1 MTTDTERPTRAAVWA
16 TFRESTVAAKTILL
30 GVFVNRVGG
39 FLNLFLVLY
48 LTAKG
53 YSIQEAT
60 IAFGAYGG
68 GTVIGVLVG
77 GALADRLGARNAT
90 VLSMGSA
97 AVLTAALLYLPT
109 YPLLLVAAGLV
120 GLVSQIYRPAT
131 ASLLSE
137 LTPEHGQI
145 MIFALYRFCMN
156 VGAMAAPLI
165 GLGLYNLN
173 DQQYTLLFWGEALI
187 GLAYAALAQATLP
200 ARATRT
206 ASPADEAEA
215 EAKGSYLDVLRDRR
229 YTLYVFSAFVNAIV
243 YVQYLSTLPLDIVAS
258 GLPLLWYTLAVS
270 LNGLLVISL
279 ELLVTKV
286 TQGWPFRLS
295 IGLSMALV
303 GIGMGFYGLP
313 IAPIVII
320 IGTLI
325 WTLAEIVG
333 APAGFA
339 YPAIAGPA
347 RLRSRYIGSFQFMWA
362 LGTASGPVI
371 GGALFARIGHDV
383 WPVMALG
390 SLLALICVLLGV
402 RNRPTASPSAEPSPA
417 EPAPTAAVEEARAD
431 AG

>member
-1 MTTDTERPTRAAVWA
+1 
-16 TFRESTVAAKTILL
+16 VAAKTILL

-48 LTAKG
+48 LTARG
-53 YSIQEAT
+53 FSVQEAT

-77 GALADRLGARNAT
+77 GALAERLGARNAT

-120 GLVSQIYRPAT
+120 GLVSQVYRPAT

-165 GLGLYNLN
+165 GLALYNLN

-200 ARATRT
+200 ARASR
-206 ASPADEAEA
+206 SSSAEA
-215 EAKGSYLDVLRDRR
+215 DASAGDGGSYLDVVRDRR
-229 YTLYVFSAFVNAIV
+229 YTLFLLSAFLNAIV

-258 GLPLLWYTLAVS
+258 GLPLFWYTLAVS
-270 LNGLLVISL
+270 LNGLLVIAL
-279 ELLVTKV
+279 ELMVTKV
-286 TQGWPFRLS
+286 TQGWPFRLT

-313 IAPIVII
+313 IAPAVIV

-339 YPAIAGPA
+339 YPAVAGPS

-371 GGALFARIGHDV
+371 GGALFARIGHSV
-383 WPVMALG
+383 WPLMAVG
-390 SLLALICVLLGV
+390 SMLALICVLLGV
-402 RNRPTASPSAEPSPA
+402 RNRAPASSPA
-417 EPAPTAAVEEARAD
+417 SRDIAVEEAPTGR
-431 AG
+431 